1 MSTLDARHYKFT
13 EILYHMLF
21 DIIFGEKGKKIAA
34 DWDKCTAQ
42 RDARKEQ
49 LQDDTDIKKSQNALW
64 EYCYKDG
71 PDDDNHRSLF
81 DQLRT

>member
-21 DIIFGEKGKKIAA
+21 DIIFGEKGKQVAA
-34 DWDKCTAQ
+34 NWDKCTAQ
-42 RDARKEQ
+42 RDASGVQK
-49 LQDDTDIKKSQNALW
+49 QDDTAIKLSQNALW

-71 PDDDNHRSLF
+71 PNDDD
-81 DQLRT
+81 